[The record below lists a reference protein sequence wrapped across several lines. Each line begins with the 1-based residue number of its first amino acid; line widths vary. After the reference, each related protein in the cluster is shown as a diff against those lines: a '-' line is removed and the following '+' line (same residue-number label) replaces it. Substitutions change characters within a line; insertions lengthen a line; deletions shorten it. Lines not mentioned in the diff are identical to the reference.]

1 MENLEKEIEQKA
13 NEIINFRNVDEITE
27 NSSKLN
33 FQLDTSKS
41 FEEQASDLVGVMAT
55 QHAINDTGLV
65 SDIAKD
71 KKEELK
77 HKAEANLK
85 DKKAE
90 SKKADIKLQEADY
103 GVFSGVATYAGI
115 KKPLPLKMQ
124 KILFTIL
131 SAIQTL
137 WLLFIGTL
145 TSIATITCDCFDS
158 IVKKIGSIAKSAR
171 VLVLSALSLGGIA
184 LTIYI
189 IISILQ
195 KYNVIGQVV

>member
-1 MENLEKEIEQKA
+1 MENLEREIEEKA
-13 NEIINFRNVDEITE
+13 NEIVNVKKVDEIAD
-27 NSSKLN
+27 NAKIN
-33 FQLDTSKS
+33 FQIDTSKS
-41 FEEQASDLVGVMAT
+41 YDEQASELVGVMAT
-55 QHAINDTGLV
+55 QHAINDAELV
-65 SDIAKD
+65 NDITEN
-71 KKEELK
+71 KKQELK
-77 HKAEANLK
+77 HNAEAHLK

-137 WLLFIGTL
+137 WLLLIGTI
-145 TSIATITCDCFDS
+145 TSIATITCDCCDS
-158 IVKKIGSIAKSAR
+158 VVKKIGSIAKSAR

-184 LTIYI
+184 LTIYV
-189 IISILQ
+189 IISLLQ
-195 KYNVIGQVV
+195 KYNVIGQVI